1 MNWPL
6 ISNISAIV
14 TCTAFILYLI
24 GHIWSIHISKNKIFE
39 KFEFINEDIDNVECI
54 DFGEEEYGQI
64 FSVSSPEGMKN
75 VKIFEAEQKNDNNF
89 EIVKGK
95 LLKEIKNIKPNQKIY
110 IRAYFTDISSNIY
123 LEIERTDYIKTSFL
137 VADSGKDG
145 SFQQVNYNSR
155 MTFMSWL
162 YYLCK

>member
-1 MNWPL
+1 MNWSL

-14 TCTAFILYLI
+14 TCIAFVLYVI

-39 KFEFINEDIDNVECI
+39 KFEFINEDIDDVEYI
-54 DFGEEEYGQI
+54 DFGKKEYGRI
-64 FSVSSPEGMKN
+64 FSVSSPEGIKSI
-75 VKIFEAEQKNDNNF
+75 KIFKAQHQGEDFVTN
-89 EIVKGK
+89 KGK
-95 LLKEIKNIKPNQKIY
+95 LLKEVKNIKPNQKVY
-110 IRAYFTDISSNIY
+110 IRANFTDVSSNIY
-123 LEIERTDYIKTSFL
+123 LEIQRADYIKTSFL

-145 SFQQVNYNSR
+145 SFQQVNYTNK